1 MVRNVSG
8 KEMLDVLKPIAV
20 ALDVFQRDNSTI
32 ADAVHEWKKLEQQL
46 LPKLNNDQAQRFR
59 ARMNEA
65 LIAEH
70 FVAYNMHPKYF
81 GELLSADD
89 RSAALQWIANKHP
102 ALTANLLHLRAR
114 SKPFEKHMFSPD
126 VVNRVSAVQWWTSQR
141 DALGSEAVE
150 LAEQLLTASAS
161 SANVERVFSTFGLVQ
176 SDLRNRLG
184 IEKAGKLVFLFKVM
198 NRLRKST

>member
-1 MVRNVSG
+1 
-8 KEMLDVLKPIAV
+8 
-20 ALDVFQRDNSTI
+20 
-32 ADAVHEWKKLEQQL
+32 
-46 LPKLNNDQAQRFR
+46 
-59 ARMNEA
+59 
-65 LIAEH
+65 
-70 FVAYNMHPKYF
+70 
-81 GELLSADD
+81 
-89 RSAALQWIANKHP
+89 
-102 ALTANLLHLRAR
+102 
-114 SKPFEKHMFSPD
+114 MFSPD